1 MFGAIVLFELRRR
14 LKMLSTYVYGLVIG
28 GIAIFISLASAG
40 AFKSISTSAGSER
53 VDANGALAVS
63 GNETAIAL
71 LGLFTVAAVFGQAAT
86 QDFSHGTWMIVFTRK
101 IKTSTYVLGRFV
113 GAWLFASFIYLA
125 IPLGLLAG
133 ALISKALL
141 TFHVIDS
148 ALLGPFRLD
157 VYVWPYVSSV
167 LPMLFFSGAVFFA
180 LAAMTRQMAPV
191 YVGVVVMVLG
201 YNVLSTALGDVQYK
215 TLAAVLDPFG
225 FIPLEEITRYW
236 TPVERNRQLVPLT
249 GLLLVNRV
257 LWTAVGAAIL
267 GFVVARFRT
276 TVDEQKGKGPRSDDQ
291 ATAKVS
297 LPTTAPTPTTG
308 GWVASA
314 LDGGWL
320 LFREITRSPIY
331 WSFVVAGLAMTSI
344 SIFFGSKAL
353 FGTPTLPVTW
363 QVLELT
369 GGTFSIFSLIC
380 ITFYSGE
387 LVWRERDAGLADIVF
402 ATRVPGWVTYV
413 SKVLGLF
420 LVVASLEV
428 VAAAATLLSQVGQGY
443 FAIDFTQYAVELIG
457 FGALKEVALCALAI
471 TVQVLVNQKYLG
483 HGAMVLY
490 FGLRIALQVL
500 GVEEPLVRYGNEPGI
515 AYSDMNHYGHWVGA
529 ALVFRTYWYGV
540 ATLLLLVGGV
550 MAVRSRETG
559 LTLRLAQARARMTGA
574 WTLAVLG
581 ALAVS
586 IGTGG
591 FIFKRTHL
599 DFPYQTS
606 KDGERDQA
614 AYEKTWR
621 KAWLDKPQPRITD
634 ADVDFDVY
642 PSEAEPRLHVKG
654 TYTLTNKTD
663 APISELL
670 VSLPSELRAEG
681 HLGSTLH
688 TLSVGTVTTPKQ
700 HDEVAGLFVFELT
713 PPLAPGATTP
723 LAFEMNFV
731 STALRHGSRLSTV
744 VNNGTFFNN
753 FSLPTLGYQP
763 EAELSED
770 NTRKSYGLEPKER
783 MAERD
788 DVKGRQN
795 SYLRRDSDLITLRST
810 VSTDADQ
817 TAVVPGT
824 LKKEW
829 TEGNRHF
836 FAYEMDQ
843 PIVNFFSVLS
853 ARYEVRRDTWKRQPA
868 VAGQDDEVKLEIYY
882 QREHTT
888 NLDRMM
894 NGMKDALAY
903 CSESFG
909 PYQHHQARILE
920 FPRYQSFAQSF
931 PNTIPYSEAIG
942 FIARVRDDDPDDL
955 DYPYYVTAHEV
966 AHQWWAHQVIGADV
980 QGATM
985 TSESMAQYSALM
997 VMKKK
1002 YGEKKMRRFLKYEL
1016 DRYLTGRVFERK
1028 KEKPLAKN
1036 ENQQYI
1042 HYQKGSL
1049 AMYALQHFIGE
1060 DRVNAALKKY
1070 VEAVKFKG
1078 PPYTNSVEL
1087 VAALRAETPPDY
1099 AYLIDDLFET
1109 ITLYDNRA
1117 VSATMKQNAQG
1128 SWDVKVKVKAVKYR
1142 ADEKGE
1148 QTELDFNDLID
1159 VGALDDKGEALFVE
1173 PRRIAKGESEI
1184 TFTVA
1189 TKPARVGLDPL
1200 NMLVDR
1206 TSDDNTTVP
1215 GEE

>member
-1 MFGAIVLFELRRR
+1 MFSAIVIFELRRR
-14 LKMLSTYVYGLVIG
+14 LKMLSTYVYGAVLG
-28 GIAIFISLASAG
+28 GISLFLSLSAAG
-40 AFKSISTSAGSER
+40 AFKGISTAAGSER
-53 VDANGALAVS
+53 VDSNGALSVS
-63 GNETAIAL
+63 GNESIIAL

-86 QDFSHGTWMIVFTRK
+86 QDFNHGTWMIVFTRK
-101 IKTSTYVLGRFV
+101 IKKSTYVLGRFV

-125 IPLGLLAG
+125 IPAGLLLG
-133 ALISKALL
+133 ALIAKGLL
-141 TFHVIDS
+141 TVHVIDS
-148 ALLGPFRLD
+148 ALLGPMRLD
-157 VYVWPYVSSV
+157 VYAWPFVASV
-167 LPMLFFSGAVFFA
+167 MPMLFFSGAVFFA

-201 YNVLSTALGDVQYK
+201 YLVLSSALGDVQYK
-215 TLAAVLDPFG
+215 TMAAVLDPFG
-225 FIPLEEITRYW
+225 FIPLDEVTRYW

-267 GFVVARFRT
+267 GFVVVRFRT
-276 TVDEQKGKGPRSDDQ
+276 TVDEQKGKGPRNDDEGTTKI
-291 ATAKVS
+291 A

-308 GWVASA
+308 GWLQSA
-314 LDGGWL
+314 LGGGWL
-320 LFREITRSPIY
+320 LFREVTRSPVY
-331 WSFVVAGLAMTSI
+331 WSFVVAGLAMTSLAV
-344 SIFFGSKAL
+344 FFGSKAL
-353 FGTPTLPVTW
+353 FGTATLPVTW

-369 GGTFSIFSLIC
+369 GGTFSIFSLIS

-413 SKVLGLF
+413 SKVLALF
-420 LVVASLEV
+420 LVATSLEV
-428 VAAAATLLSQVGQGY
+428 VAAAAALLAQVGQGY
-443 FAIDFTQYAVELIG
+443 FAIDFSQYAVELIG
-457 FGALKEVALCALAI
+457 FGALKEIALCSLAI

-490 FGLRIALQVL
+490 FGIRIALQAL
-500 GVEEPLVRYGNEPGI
+500 GVEEPLVRFGFEPGI
-515 AYSDMNHYGHWVGA
+515 SYSDMNHYGHWVGA
-529 ALVFRTYWYGV
+529 ALVFRTYWYAV
-540 ATLLLLVGGV
+540 SAVLLLVAGV

-559 LTLRLAQARARMTGA
+559 LKTRLQQARARMTGA
-574 WTLAVLG
+574 WGLALAG
-581 ALAVS
+581 ALAVMV
-586 IGTGG
+586 GAGG
-591 FIFKRTHL
+591 FIFKRTHV
-599 DFPYQTS
+599 DFPYSTS
-606 KDGERDQA
+606 KQGEREQA
-614 AYEKTWR
+614 DYEKTWR
-621 KAWLDKPQPRITD
+621 KEWNDKPQPRITD
-634 ADVDFDVY
+634 ADVNFDVF

-654 TYTLTNKTD
+654 TYTLTNKTE
-663 APISELL
+663 APIAEVL
-670 VSLPSELRAEG
+670 VSLPSDLRREG
-681 HLGSTLH
+681 LPGSTLH
-688 TLSVGTVTTPKQ
+688 TLSIGAVTSAKK
-700 HDEVAGLFVFELT
+700 HDEKQGLFVFELS

-723 LAFEMNFV
+723 LAFDLDFV
-731 STALRHGSRLSTV
+731 STALKHGGRLTTV

-753 FSLPTLGYQP
+753 FSLPVLGYQP

-788 DVKGRQN
+788 DVKARQN
-795 SYLRRDSDLITLRST
+795 SYIRKDSDFITLRST

-817 TAVVPGT
+817 LAVVPGT

-829 TEGNRHF
+829 TEGNRRF
-836 FAYEMDQ
+836 FTYEMDQ
-843 PIVNFFSVLS
+843 PILNFFSVLS
-853 ARYEVRRDTWKRQPA
+853 ARYEVRRDSWN
-868 VAGQDDEVKLEIYY
+868 DVKLEIYY
-882 QREHTT
+882 QHEHTT

-920 FPRYQSFAQSF
+920 FPRYQTFAQSF

-942 FIARVRDDDPDDL
+942 FIARVRDDDPDDI
-955 DYPYYVTAHEV
+955 DYPYYVTAHEI
-966 AHQWWAHQVIGADV
+966 AHQWWAHQVVGADV

-1002 YGEKKMRRFLKYEL
+1002 FGEKKMRRFLKYEL

-1087 VAALRAETPPDY
+1087 VAALRAETPPEY

-1148 QTELDFNDLID
+1148 QTEVDFSDLID
-1159 VGALDDKGEALFVE
+1159 VGALDEKGEALFVE
-1173 PRRIAKGESEI
+1173 PRRIGKGESEVA
-1184 TFTVA
+1184 FTVA
-1189 TKPARVGLDPL
+1189 TRPARVGLDPL

-1215 GEE
+1215 TVE